1 MRRDS
6 WTAPGYWWPLVTSSV
21 TTRRPVCSTSWWR
34 PPADQLPLP
43 ALGSVACNVIILPRV
58 CLRFLR
64 QDFKVANKTW
74 KIICDRQEGAQVLL
88 ATVRRT
94 YHYQSI
100 PSSGPSSAA
109 LLWMHV
115 LQHCRYSCS
124 VNITKVTTIV
134 QCPSPSTSL
143 NRKQVSSRNNILIG
157 LNASLLACLYSNWY
171 QIRTEFINIFRHYV
185 V

>member
-43 ALGSVACNVIILPRV
+43 ALGSVACNVIILASV

-109 LLWMHV
+109 LLWIHV
-115 LQHCRYSCS
+115 LQLWPLQLLSEYHQGDHHCPVS
-124 VNITKVTTIV
+124 
-134 QCPSPSTSL
+134 QSTSL

-157 LNASLLACLYSNWY
+157 LNAPLLACLYSNWY

>member
-43 ALGSVACNVIILPRV
+43 ALGSVACNVIILASV

-94 YHYQSI
+94 YHYH
-100 PSSGPSSAA
+100 PSSGPAKQLYPGSMFCNTAA
-109 LLWMHV
+109 TD
-115 LQHCRYSCS
+115 YSCS

-134 QCPSPSTSL
+134 RCPSPSTSL

-157 LNASLLACLYSNWY
+157 LNAPLLACLYSNWY